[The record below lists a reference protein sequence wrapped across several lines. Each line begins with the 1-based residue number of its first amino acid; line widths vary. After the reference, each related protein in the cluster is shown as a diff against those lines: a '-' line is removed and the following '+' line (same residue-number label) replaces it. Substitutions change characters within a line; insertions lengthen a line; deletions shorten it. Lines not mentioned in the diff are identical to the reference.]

1 MATKKKTE
9 PKKAE
14 TKVEDPTWYVEE
26 LLTGSKKYY
35 VAAKKLGDSIVTRG
49 GYWDTREEAEDVAK
63 LLNQE
68 GK

>member
-9 PKKAE
+9 TKKTENA
-14 TKVEDPTWYVEE
+14 WYVEE
-26 LLTGSKKYY
+26 LLTGQKKYY

-49 GYWDTREEAEDVAK
+49 GYWDTHKEAQEVADM
-63 LLNQE
+63 LNKE

>member
-1 MATKKKTE
+1 MATKKTDTKAE

-14 TKVEDPTWYVEE
+14 AKWYVEE
-26 LLTGSKKYY
+26 LLTGQKKYY

-49 GYWDTREEAEDVAK
+49 GYWDTHKEAQDVADM
-63 LLNQE
+63 LNKE

>member
-9 PKKAE
+9 PK
-14 TKVEDPTWYVEE
+14 VEAPKWYVEE
-26 LLTGSKKYY
+26 LLTGQKTFY

-49 GYWDTREEAEDVAK
+49 GYWDTREEAEEVVE
-63 LLNQE
+63 LLIKE

>member
-9 PKKAE
+9 A
-14 TKVEDPTWYVEE
+14 KVEEPKWYVEE
-26 LLTGSKKYY
+26 LLTGQKTFY

-49 GYWDTREEAEDVAK
+49 GYWDTREEAEEVVE
-63 LLNQE
+63 LLIKE

>member
-9 PKKAE
+9 VKLEEPK
-14 TKVEDPTWYVEE
+14 WYVEE
-26 LLTGSKKYY
+26 LLTGQKKYY

-49 GYWDTREEAEDVAK
+49 GYWDTHKEAQEVADM
-63 LLNQE
+63 LNKE

>member
-1 MATKKKTE
+1 MATKKKSEVKTE

-14 TKVEDPTWYVEE
+14 PKWYVEE
-26 LLTGSKKYY
+26 LLTGQKKFY

-49 GYWDTREEAEDVAK
+49 GYWDTRVEADDVAAM
-63 LLNQE
+63 LNKE

>member
-9 PKKAE
+9 VKLEEPK
-14 TKVEDPTWYVEE
+14 WYVEE
-26 LLTGSKKYY
+26 LLTGQKKFY

-49 GYWDTREEAEDVAK
+49 GYWETKEEAEDVADM
-63 LLNQE
+63 LNKE

>member
-9 PKKAE
+9 VKLEEPK
-14 TKVEDPTWYVEE
+14 WYVEE
-26 LLTGSKKYY
+26 LLTGQKKYY

-49 GYWDTREEAEDVAK
+49 GYWETHKDAQEVADM
-63 LLNQE
+63 LNKE

>member
-9 PKKAE
+9 VKLEEPK
-14 TKVEDPTWYVEE
+14 WYVEE
-26 LLTGSKKYY
+26 LLTGQKKYY

-49 GYWDTREEAEDVAK
+49 GYWETKEEAEDVAK
-63 LLNQE
+63 MLNEE